1 MTPDRAS
8 ITAVVLAGGRSSRFG
23 SPKLE
28 ADLDG
33 STLLDHALRAVAGV
47 AGEIVV
53 AGAANE
59 EQAPGQVTTL
69 PSTVDGVRIRRV
81 TDDEAFAGPL
91 AGLDGAIRS
100 VATDFALVAG
110 GDMPALVPVVLDAML
125 AWLAASP
132 DVDAVALHDGSRRQ
146 VLPLA
151 LRVERARV
159 AATEALRSGDRSLAG
174 FIDRLRCAEL
184 PAAAWRVLDPD
195 ARTLVDVDVPAD
207 LDDMR
212 VRKIH

>member
-1 MTPDRAS
+1 MTLDRAS

-100 VATDFALVAG
+100 VETDFAIVAG

-151 LRVERARV
+151 LRVEPARV

-212 VRKIH
+212 VGKIH